1 MSSVSQ
7 TAFWVIDNDPDTR
20 TILQIL
26 LQKVLN
32 CNQVAFFADS
42 ADLEMQT
49 AALTFNPDM
58 ILVDLVVW
66 PVDGY
71 AILQKLRQNSTF
83 QTVKFVAVTAKVM
96 PPDIKKMREAGFD
109 GLISKPIIR
118 QVFPELIHRILAG
131 ESVWYIA

>member
-1 MSSVSQ
+1 MFLASE

-20 TILQIL
+20 AILQVL

-32 CNQVAFFADS
+32 CKQVAFFADS
-42 ADLEMQT
+42 ADLDKQT
-49 AALTFNPDM
+49 AVLTFNPDM

-83 QTVKFVAVTAKVM
+83 QAVKFVAVTAKVM
-96 PPDIKKMREAGFD
+96 PPDIKKMRQAGFD

-118 QVFPELIHRILAG
+118 QVFPELVHRILAG